1 VRHALPEARGR
12 ASLRVVG
19 FGNRWRRDDA
29 VGLEA
34 AARLRAELPDD
45 VEVLER
51 EGEPT
56 GLISEWGPED
66 EVWLVDAVSS
76 GAGPGTVHRID
87 ASERELPAAIFRAS
101 THHLG
106 VPAAVEVAR
115 ALGRLPARLVVY
127 GIEGANFEAGR
138 GLTPEVEGAL
148 EQVVAALRV
157 EVMAEPPHKVEA
169 GE

>member
-1 VRHALPEARGR
+1 MRDALPAARGR
-12 ASLRVVG
+12 ASLKVVG

-29 VGLEA
+29 VGLEV
-34 AARLRAELPDD
+34 AARLRAELPEE

-56 GLISEWGPED
+56 GLIAEWGPED

-76 GAGPGTVHRID
+76 GAAPGTVHRID
-87 ASERELPAAIFRAS
+87 ASERELPRPIFRAS

-106 VPAAVEVAR
+106 VPETVEVAR

-127 GIEGANFEAGR
+127 GIEGSDFDAGR
-138 GLTPEVEGAL
+138 GLTPAVEAAL
-148 EQVVAALRV
+148 EQVVAALH
-157 EVMAEPPHKVEA
+157 AELEA
-169 GE
+169 DSEASHSG